1 MSWSAHQFEGY
12 ILQRHLG
19 ERFQISYLA
28 IVAGDMLADFLI
40 KIWVYGFTIGDT
52 HYGADTP
59 EDFHRAWPGAGFTH
73 SLAFGVL
80 MAGVVWYFGRNR
92 AWGVPWGIG
101 IVVGHWAHVLTDI
114 NDTKGTMLLF
124 PFTTHNF
131 SIGTWAY
138 GAQVGKHEDAA
149 AYFSSLGFVMD
160 FGWLLL
166 LLLLARDAL
175 SREYFNRVVRA
186 NDSGVWERL
195 ARRLPEDALL
205 AIYRGLFVFGVAR
218 LISWTIWAQM
228 QGGHPVD
235 LSWGGPAW
243 LPKVEPSEQSWEWA
257 VIGVLGVSA
266 ALAVFWFAVL
276 RRHRLP
282 RPPTVIPARR

>member
-1 MSWSAHQFEGY
+1 MSWSAHQFESY

-19 ERFQISYLA
+19 EKIRISYLA
-28 IVAGDMLADFLI
+28 IVAGDLLPDFLI
-40 KIWVYGFTIGDT
+40 KIWVYGFTIGDK
-52 HYGADTP
+52 HYGADRP
-59 EDFHRAWPGAGFTH
+59 ADFHRTWPGAGFTH

-80 MAGVVWYFGRNR
+80 IASIVWFLGRR
-92 AWGVPWGIG
+92 KAWGVPWGIG
-101 IVVGHWAHVLTDI
+101 VVVGQWAHVLTDI

-166 LLLLARDAL
+166 LLLIARDAL
-175 SREYFNRVVRA
+175 SREYFNRVVRTA
-186 NDSGVWERL
+186 DPGVWERL
-195 ARRLPEDALL
+195 ARRLPEDGLL

-218 LISWTIWAQM
+218 LISWTVWAQLE
-228 QGGHPVD
+228 GGHPID
-235 LSWGGPAW
+235 LSWSGPEW
-243 LPKVEPSEQSWEWA
+243 LPKVEPSHQTWEWA
-257 VIGVLGVSA
+257 VVGVLGVSA
-266 ALAVFWFAVL
+266 ALAALWFLVL

-282 RPPTVIPARR
+282 QPVAATVDG